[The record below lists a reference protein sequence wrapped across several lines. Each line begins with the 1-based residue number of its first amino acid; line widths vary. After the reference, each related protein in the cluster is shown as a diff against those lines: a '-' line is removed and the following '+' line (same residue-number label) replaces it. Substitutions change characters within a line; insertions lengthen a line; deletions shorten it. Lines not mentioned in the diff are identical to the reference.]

1 MALCRV
7 RQPGGLEDLEPVA
20 RHVQVTS
27 NGNHVPLYLSS
38 VRLQGKVLGPAGLR
52 HGHGDSPVRLHRL
65 PPPDGRA
72 DRGERSCVRP
82 RRAAIRE
89 RTRFLPLRTMRKR
102 EHQEVEYR
110 PENVSPVWREDD
122 KKQRLRD
129 ALGLTRGARNSRGH
143 AAARLS
149 RPPGAISARGLAK
162 GQEGLRL
169 DEKATV

>member
-27 NGNHVPLYLSS
+27 NGNHVPFHLSS
-38 VRLQGKVLGPAGLR
+38 VRLQGKVLGPSGLR

-82 RRAAIRE
+82 QRAAVWE
-89 RTRFLPLRTMRKR
+89 GTQFLPLRTLRKR

-122 KKQRLRD
+122 KKQWFCD
-129 ALGLTRGARNSRGH
+129 AVGLTRGPWKFRGR
-143 AAARLS
+143 AAARLP
-149 RPPGAISARGLAK
+149 RLLDEIMAGGLAM
-162 GQEGLRL
+162 GQEGTRF
-169 DEKATV
+169 A